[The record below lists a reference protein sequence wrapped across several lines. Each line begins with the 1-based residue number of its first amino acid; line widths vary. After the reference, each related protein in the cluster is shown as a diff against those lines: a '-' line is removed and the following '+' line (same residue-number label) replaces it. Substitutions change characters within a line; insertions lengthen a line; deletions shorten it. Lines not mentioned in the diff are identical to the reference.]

1 MAEDG
6 SVTITIILSYI
17 LIHITIHIDIPPLV
31 LWPFL
36 LRTVGHIERIFII
49 YYRYEYLFSITQNI
63 LVIILNFDKIV
74 FLDNTCTIL
83 HKDKT
88 ILHID
93 MPYSILS

>member
-63 LVIILNFDKIV
+63 LVIILNFDIIV
-74 FLDNTCTIL
+74 LSLDNTIL